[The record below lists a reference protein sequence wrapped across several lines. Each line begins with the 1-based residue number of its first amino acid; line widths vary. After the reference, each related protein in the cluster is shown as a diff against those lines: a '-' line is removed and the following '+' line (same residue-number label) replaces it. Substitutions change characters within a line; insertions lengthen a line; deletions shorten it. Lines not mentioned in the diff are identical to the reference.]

1 MKNRIRIV
9 QYAAAAAVFLL
20 FILAFLLKIRHD
32 MQDFAVNFEAG
43 QRLRLAE
50 TLYRESD
57 EHYQFKYLPASALLY
72 APLTLLPLPT
82 AKTVWYGVILTCS
95 ALLIYLSFRLLPHP
109 QKEWRY
115 LWLVPPLI
123 LLKYFF
129 REWDL
134 GQINTVVTVML
145 LLMIAQLSE
154 AARNKSPRHEILA
167 GVLWGLG
174 VALKPY
180 AFLFLLYLILK
191 QKWKAVFSGILTLSV
206 AVLLP
211 SLYYGFQGN
220 LQVHKEWFTTL
231 SKSTPVLLGTQD
243 NISLFA
249 FFSKWMGG
257 SPYVLWLTGI
267 AIACMAFLVFWIIVL
282 GWRRPQTT
290 FLEGAALLL
299 CIPLVSPLGWDY
311 TLIMGLPIL
320 MLVLAYFSFYPRIWQ
335 IVLGLN
341 LMVVFITFYDVLGS
355 QAYAVFMTWSVT
367 TVNFLLIL
375 GAGFYLRLRRV
386 C

>member
-1 MKNRIRIV
+1 M
-9 QYAAAAAVFLL
+9 
-20 FILAFLLKIRHD
+20 
-32 MQDFAVNFEAG
+32 NFEAG
-43 QRLRLAE
+43 KRLRVAE
-50 TLYRESD
+50 TLYREAD

-72 APLTLLPLPT
+72 TPLTLLPLPA
-82 AKTVWYGVILTCS
+82 AKAVWYGLILTCS
-95 ALLIYLSFRLLPHP
+95 ALLIFLSFRLMPHP
-109 QKEWRY
+109 EKQRRY
-115 LWLVPPLI
+115 VWLIPPLI

-134 GQINTVVTVML
+134 GQINTVVTVTL
-145 LLMIAQLSE
+145 LFMITQLAE
-154 AARNKSPRHEILA
+154 AARKESPRSEILA
-167 GVLWGLG
+167 GVLWGVS

-180 AFLFLLYLILK
+180 AVLFLPYLVLK
-191 QKWKAVFSGILTLSV
+191 QKWKSVFSGILTLGT

-220 LQVHKEWFTTL
+220 LLVHKEWWATL
-231 SKSTPVLLGTQD
+231 SKSTPALLSSQD

-249 FFSKWMGG
+249 FFIKWMGDT
-257 SPYVLWLTGI
+257 PFALWLAGL
-267 AIACMAFLVFWIIVL
+267 AIACLALLVLWMIVL
-282 GWRRPQTT
+282 GWQLPQAT

-320 MLVLAYFSFYPRIWQ
+320 MLVLAHFSYFSRFWR

-341 LMVVFITFYDVLGS
+341 LMVVSISFYDVLGS
-355 QAYAVFMTWSVT
+355 RIYAAFMSWPVT
-367 TVNFLLIL
+367 TVIFLMIL
-375 GAGFYLRLRRV
+375 GSGFYLRIRRV